1 MSKTLPKWDETRE
14 ATLVAAVGSESPVT
28 AATVEAAAVTLET
41 TAKSV
46 AAKLRKMGNEVAS
59 MAKVVTK
66 SYTEA
71 EESELQSFL
80 EANPGAFTYA
90 EVAAEVLGGSKSAKQ
105 IQGKI
110 LSMELTSLVKPTPKV
125 ERVKTYT
132 DAEEAKLFKLLTSGK
147 DMFIEDI
154 ADTMGKAVNS
164 IRGKILSLTRTEAGA
179 GISIPK
185 QRVYKS
191 KDTVDPIAAL
201 GDDVADMT
209 VTEIAEAID
218 KTERGVK
225 TMLTHRGISCKGH
238 DGAKKAEKIAADKA
252 ATA

>member
-1 MSKTLPKWDETRE
+1 MSNTLPKWNEDRE
-14 ATLVAAVGSESPVT
+14 ATLVSAVGKESPVS
-28 AATVEAAAVTLET
+28 AVTVEAAATKLET

-46 AAKLRKMGNEVAS
+46 AAKLRKMGHKVES

-66 SYTEA
+66 SYSEA
-71 EESELQSFL
+71 EEAELKSFL
-80 EANPGAFTYA
+80 EANPEGYTYA
-90 EVAAEVLGGSKSAKQ
+90 EIAAAVLSGSKSTKQ

-110 LSMELTSLVKPTPKV
+110 LSMELTKLVKPTPKV
-125 ERVKTYT
+125 EREKVYS
-132 DAEEAKLFKLLTSGK
+132 DAEEAKLFKMLTSGK

-164 IRGKILSLTRTEAGA
+164 IRGKILSITRTEAGKN
-179 GISIPK
+179 IKIPK

-201 GDDVADMT
+201 GDDVANMT
-209 VTEIAEAID
+209 VAEIAEAID

-238 DGAKKAEKIAADKA
+238 DGAKKQAKIAATA
-252 ATA
+252 A